1 MNKTDLNNMKALL
14 KYKEVVARGPKF
26 ESNNSTI
33 TKEELEKYS
42 IDELKNKIYQF
53 EHSEETKYTEELK
66 NLVDEMFDKYSK
78 EGDNMIAVWDANVYD
93 RNINEGEDP
102 LNDIYWKG
110 FEHKYNKLYYP
121 ICSND
126 ENVPDEY
133 YKDIDKLTDILYNLK
148 IKDAYDYWEND
159 NGALNECWYGVIG
172 IMKDYRVVAF
182 VIRDDGMLCD
192 QQVYTSSNNKII
204 KTF

>member
-1 MNKTDLNNMKALL
+1 MRLVRYRFKTKSVDDYRPLIDMKNIQMPWWCSGEADDGSYAIIICYLP
-14 KYKEVVARGPKF
+14 E
-26 ESNNSTI
+26 N
-33 TKEELEKYS
+33 EELEKYN
-42 IDELKNKIYQF
+42 IEA
-53 EHSEETKYTEELK
+53 LK
-66 NLVDEMFDKYSK
+66 NLVDKMFKKYG
-78 EGDNMIAVWDANVYD
+78 EEEDNMIAVWDANVVS
-93 RNINEGEDP
+93 RNIWEGEDP
-102 LNDIYWKG
+102 ISDIYWEG

-172 IMKDYRVVAF
+172 IMKNYRVVAF

-192 QQVYTSSNNKII
+192 QQVYISSNNKII